1 MAANPLRAC
10 TGLLEEGFMRDV
22 EVETSADVL
31 VFVVLGLVGEGDVEF
46 KVVVLASEL

>member
-10 TGLLEEGFMRDV
+10 TGLLGEGFMRDV